1 MPPPIPMAAS
11 YFDIVL
17 NILFEIIIIL
27 FEIIIIILLVIIFT
41 TLCQIVFW
49 LFQGGKS

>member
-17 NILFEIIIIL
+17 NILFGIIIIL
-27 FEIIIIILLVIIFT
+27 FEIIIILLVIIFT